1 MEEKVSEINSV
12 KLKDE
17 ALASYHFYAPKGW
30 INDPNGIIYFNDSYR
45 IFFQYNPYE
54 NYWKDISIGVAKS
67 KDLLKF
73 DSFKVALA
81 PNKEVD
87 GIFSGSVISN
97 EEGLH
102 LIFTKHIEKP
112 NYRQESISAGFSYDG
127 YNFTTDFKE
136 IVKEHTLPLY
146 DTENFRDPYIYKEK
160 NTYYLF
166 IASKDK
172 EENLGKVIVLKS
184 KTLDNFEYA
193 CEIGPLEVFGEMV
206 ECPAIGKLGENYIL
220 VYSKIA
226 KDNDGNDAHTTGY
239 LVLDMDLE
247 NNYFAILTCGELDRS
262 RDFYAPQL
270 FATKDNELG
279 MISWLN
285 SYDYDPIEH
294 KYDLPT
300 CGIYSYPRILEIEN
314 GELIQ
319 KPYKEIL
326 KRVKKQYHYCEK
338 EFPVKSMLKIQANGE
353 FKIEFKGSENV
364 EPVELLFYKSKL
376 YLKFNDIVSESIKS
390 FSDELTLLILL
401 DYTSFEVFINL
412 GKETLSRRVFF
423 GSDSVSIKITNQ
435 ENIKNMIIAELDI

>member
-1 MEEKVSEINSV
+1 MGKNSMENVV
-12 KLKDE
+12 KE
-17 ALASYHFYAPKGW
+17 VASYHFHVPKGW
-30 INDPNGIIYFNDSYR
+30 INDPNGVIYFENKYR
-45 IFFQYNPYE
+45 MFFQYNPYE
-54 NYWKDISIGVAKS
+54 TYWNNISIGVAES
-67 KDLLKF
+67 DDLLKF
-73 DSFKVALA
+73 ENFNVALA
-81 PNKEVD
+81 PTKDVN
-87 GIFSGSVISN
+87 GIFSGSVTSDSD
-97 EEGLH
+97 GLH
-102 LIFTKHIEKP
+102 LIFTKHVE
-112 NYRQESISAGFSYDG
+112 NMFLRRESISRSFSQNAV
-127 YNFTTDFKE
+127 NFHTDFKE
-136 IVKEHTLPLY
+136 IVDEKTLPEF
-146 DTENFRDPYIYKEK
+146 DSENFRDPFIYREDGV
-160 NTYYLF
+160 NYLF

-184 KTLDNFEYA
+184 KNLNEFKYA
-193 CEIGPLEVFGEMV
+193 FEIGPLEVFGEMI
-206 ECPAIGKLGENYIL
+206 ECPAVGKIGDEYVLIYSYITQR
-220 VYSKIA
+220 
-226 KDNDGNDAHTTGY
+226 KDGKTVHLNGY
-239 LVLDMDLE
+239 LILDMDLE
-247 NNYFAILTCGELDRS
+247 NSNYSILKHGVIDS
-262 RDFYAPQL
+262 GIDFYAPQL

-294 KYDLPT
+294 KYDLPS

-423 GSDSVSIKITNQ
+423 GSDSVSIKITNP

>member
-1 MEEKVSEINSV
+1 MGKNSMENVV
-12 KLKDE
+12 KE
-17 ALASYHFYAPKGW
+17 VASYHFHVPKGW
-30 INDPNGIIYFNDSYR
+30 INDPNGVIYFENKYR
-45 IFFQYNPYE
+45 MFFQYNPYE
-54 NYWKDISIGVAKS
+54 TYWNNISIGVAES
-67 KDLLKF
+67 DDLLKF
-73 DSFKVALA
+73 ENFNVALA
-81 PNKEVD
+81 PTKDVN
-87 GIFSGSVISN
+87 GIFSGSVTSDSD
-97 EEGLH
+97 GLH
-102 LIFTKHIEKP
+102 LIFTKHVE
-112 NYRQESISAGFSYDG
+112 NMFLRRESISKSFSQNAV
-127 YNFTTDFKE
+127 NFHTDFKE
-136 IVKEHTLPLY
+136 IVDEKTLPEF
-146 DTENFRDPYIYKEK
+146 DSENFRDPFIYREDGV
-160 NTYYLF
+160 NYLF

-172 EENLGKVIVLKS
+172 EDNLGKVIVLKS
-184 KTLDNFEYA
+184 KNLNEFKYA
-193 CEIGPLEVFGEMV
+193 FEIGPLEVFGEMI
-206 ECPAIGKLGENYIL
+206 ECPAVGKIGDEYVLIYSYITQR
-220 VYSKIA
+220 
-226 KDNDGNDAHTTGY
+226 KDGKTVHLNGY
-239 LVLDMDLE
+239 LILDMDLE
-247 NNYFAILTCGELDRS
+247 NSNYSILKHGVIDNGV
-262 RDFYAPQL
+262 DFYAPQL

-338 EFPVKSMLKIQANGE
+338 EFPVRSMLKIQANGE

-423 GSDSVSIKITNQ
+423 GSDSVSIKLTNP

>member
-1 MEEKVSEINSV
+1 MGKISMENIV
-12 KLKDE
+12 KE
-17 ALASYHFYAPKGW
+17 VASYHFHVPKGW
-30 INDPNGIIYFNDSYR
+30 INDPNGVIYFENKYR

-54 NYWKDISIGVAKS
+54 TYWNNISIGVAES
-67 KDLLKF
+67 DDLLKF
-73 DSFKVALA
+73 ENFNVALA
-81 PNKEVD
+81 PTKDVN
-87 GIFSGSVISN
+87 GIFSGSVTSDSD
-97 EEGLH
+97 GLH
-102 LIFTKHIEKP
+102 LIFTKHVE
-112 NYRQESISAGFSYDG
+112 NMFLRRESISKSFSQNAV
-127 YNFTTDFKE
+127 NFHTDFKE
-136 IVKEHTLPLY
+136 IVDEKTLPEF
-146 DTENFRDPYIYKEK
+146 DSENFRDPFIYREDGV
-160 NTYYLF
+160 NYLF

-184 KTLDNFEYA
+184 DNLNDFKYA
-193 CEIGPLEVFGEMV
+193 FEIGPLEVFGEMI
-206 ECPAIGKLGENYIL
+206 ECPAVGKIGDEYVLIYSYITQR
-220 VYSKIA
+220 
-226 KDNDGNDAHTTGY
+226 KDGKTVHLNGY
-239 LVLDMDLE
+239 LILDMDLE
-247 NNYFAILTCGELDRS
+247 NSNYSILKHGVIDNGV
-262 RDFYAPQL
+262 DFYAPQL

-294 KYDLPT
+294 KYDLSS

-423 GSDSVSIKITNQ
+423 GSDSVSIKITNP

>member
-1 MEEKVSEINSV
+1 MGKISMENIV
-12 KLKDE
+12 KE
-17 ALASYHFYAPKGW
+17 VASYHFHVPKGW
-30 INDPNGIIYFNDSYR
+30 INDPNGIIYFENKYR

-54 NYWKDISIGVAKS
+54 TYWNNISIGVAES
-67 KDLLKF
+67 DDLLKF
-73 DSFKVALA
+73 ENFNVALA
-81 PNKEVD
+81 PTKDVN
-87 GIFSGSVISN
+87 GIFSGSVTSDSD
-97 EEGLH
+97 GLH
-102 LIFTKHIEKP
+102 LIFTKHVE
-112 NYRQESISAGFSYDG
+112 NMFLRRESISKSFSQNAV
-127 YNFTTDFKE
+127 NFHTDFKE
-136 IVKEHTLPLY
+136 IVDEKTLPEF
-146 DTENFRDPYIYKEK
+146 DSENFRDPFIYREDGV
-160 NTYYLF
+160 NYLF

-184 KTLDNFEYA
+184 KNLNEFKYA
-193 CEIGPLEVFGEMV
+193 FEIGPLEVFGEMI
-206 ECPAIGKLGENYIL
+206 ECPAVGKIGDEYVLIYSYITQR
-220 VYSKIA
+220 
-226 KDNDGNDAHTTGY
+226 KDGKTVHLNGY
-239 LVLDMDLE
+239 LILDMDLE
-247 NNYFAILTCGELDRS
+247 NSNYSILKHGVIDNGV
-262 RDFYAPQL
+262 DFYAPQL

-423 GSDSVSIKITNQ
+423 GSDSVSIKITNP

>member
-1 MEEKVSEINSV
+1 MENVV
-12 KLKDE
+12 KE
-17 ALASYHFYAPKGW
+17 VASYHFHVPKGW
-30 INDPNGIIYFNDSYR
+30 INDPNGVIYFENKYR

-54 NYWKDISIGVAKS
+54 TYWNNISIGVAES
-67 KDLLKF
+67 DDLLKF
-73 DSFKVALA
+73 ENFNVALA
-81 PNKEVD
+81 PTKDVN
-87 GIFSGSVISN
+87 GIFSGSVTSDSD
-97 EEGLH
+97 GLH
-102 LIFTKHIEKP
+102 LIFTKHVE
-112 NYRQESISAGFSYDG
+112 NMFLRRESISKSFSQNAV
-127 YNFTTDFKE
+127 NFHTDFKE
-136 IVKEHTLPLY
+136 IVDEKTLPEF
-146 DTENFRDPYIYKEK
+146 DSENFRDPFIYREDGV
-160 NTYYLF
+160 NYLF

-184 KTLDNFEYA
+184 KNLNEFKYA
-193 CEIGPLEVFGEMV
+193 FEIGPLEVFGEMI
-206 ECPAIGKLGENYIL
+206 ECPAVGKIGDEYVLIYSYITQR
-220 VYSKIA
+220 
-226 KDNDGNDAHTTGY
+226 KDGKTVHLNGY
-239 LVLDMDLE
+239 LILDMDLE
-247 NNYFAILTCGELDRS
+247 NSNYSILKHGVIDNGV
-262 RDFYAPQL
+262 DFYAPQL

-294 KYDLPT
+294 KYDLSS

-423 GSDSVSIKITNQ
+423 GSDSVSIKITNP

>member
-1 MEEKVSEINSV
+1 MGKNSIENVV
-12 KLKDE
+12 KE
-17 ALASYHFYAPKGW
+17 VASYHFHVPKGW
-30 INDPNGIIYFNDSYR
+30 INDPNGVIYFENKYR

-54 NYWKDISIGVAKS
+54 TYWNNISIGVAES
-67 KDLLKF
+67 DDLLKF
-73 DSFKVALA
+73 ENFNVALA
-81 PNKEVD
+81 PTKDVN
-87 GIFSGSVISN
+87 GIFSGSVTRDN
-97 EEGLH
+97 DGLY
-102 LIFTKHIEKP
+102 LIFTKHVE
-112 NYRQESISAGFSYDG
+112 NMFLRRESISKSFSQNAV
-127 YNFTTDFKE
+127 NFHTDFKE
-136 IVKEHTLPLY
+136 IVDEKTLPEF
-146 DTENFRDPYIYKEK
+146 DSENFRDPFIYREDGV
-160 NTYYLF
+160 NYLF

-172 EENLGKVIVLKS
+172 EENLGKIIVLKS
-184 KTLDNFEYA
+184 DNLNEFKYA
-193 CEIGPLEVFGEMV
+193 FEIGPLEVFGEMV
-206 ECPAIGKLGENYIL
+206 ECPAVGKLGDEYIL
-220 VYSKIA
+220 IYSYITQR
-226 KDNDGNDAHTTGY
+226 KDGKTTHLNGY
-239 LVLDMDLE
+239 LLLDMDLE
-247 NNYFAILTCGELDRS
+247 NSNYSILKHGAIDNAI
-262 RDFYAPQL
+262 DFYAPQL

-423 GSDSVSIKITNQ
+423 GSDSISIKITNP

>member
-1 MEEKVSEINSV
+1 MGKNSIENVV
-12 KLKDE
+12 KE
-17 ALASYHFYAPKGW
+17 VASYHFHVPKGW
-30 INDPNGIIYFNDSYR
+30 INDPNGVIYFENKYR

-54 NYWKDISIGVAKS
+54 TYWNNISIGVAES
-67 KDLLKF
+67 DDLLKF
-73 DSFKVALA
+73 ENFNVALA
-81 PNKEVD
+81 PTKDVN
-87 GIFSGSVISN
+87 GIFSGSVTRDN
-97 EEGLH
+97 DGLH
-102 LIFTKHIEKP
+102 LIFTKHVE
-112 NYRQESISAGFSYDG
+112 NMFLRRESISKSFSQNAV
-127 YNFTTDFKE
+127 NFHTDFKE
-136 IVKEHTLPLY
+136 IVDEKTLPEF
-146 DTENFRDPYIYKEK
+146 DSENFRDPFIYREDGV
-160 NTYYLF
+160 NYLF

-184 KTLDNFEYA
+184 DNLNEFKYA
-193 CEIGPLEVFGEMV
+193 FEIGPLEVFGEMV
-206 ECPAIGKLGENYIL
+206 ECPAVGKLGDEYVLIYSYITQT
-220 VYSKIA
+220 KEG
-226 KDNDGNDAHTTGY
+226 KPTH
-239 LVLDMDLE
+239 
-247 NNYFAILTCGELDRS
+247 
-262 RDFYAPQL
+262 DFYAPQL

-423 GSDSVSIKITNQ
+423 GSDSVSIKITNP